1 MITITREKKFN
12 RQGWQWIYN
21 LVGPDGYHS
30 NGNKSLPMLRQFAE
44 RAYPDVEIVEEW
56 KKEDEAPTAALSN
69 DYDAIRAQI
78 NELRCYQG
86 KCDPAL
92 WAISNTMELM
102 LHALE
107 GETT

>member
-21 LVGPDGYHS
+21 LVGPDSYHS
-30 NGNKSLPMLRQFAE
+30 TDKNLPMLRQMAA
-44 RAYPDVEIVEEW
+44 RRYPGVEIFEEW
-56 KKEDEAPTAALSN
+56 KKEEEAPTAALSN
-69 DYDAIRAQI
+69 DYDAIREQI

>member
-12 RQGWQWIYN
+12 RQGWQWIYKID
-21 LVGPDGYHS
+21 GPDGYCS
-30 NGNKSLPMLRQFAE
+30 NFKSIEQLRQFAE
-44 RAYPDVEIVEEW
+44 RRYPGVPIVEEW
-56 KKEDEAPTAALSN
+56 KQEDEAPRAALSN
-69 DYDAIRAQI
+69 DYDAIREQI